1 MLFKKSKDNL
11 MKETVIISCANQV
24 LFEGLLKEIP
34 LLEEIII
41 QKSIHFFDD
50 AEPCEIHRSA
60 VRLRLLAEIEK
71 ELLEDKWL
79 CLIQYTPFTDITDV
93 KFSK

>member
-34 LLEEIII
+34 LLEE
-41 QKSIHFFDD
+41 S
-50 AEPCEIHRSA
+50 
-60 VRLRLLAEIEK
+60 EK

>member
-34 LLEEIII
+34 LSEE
-41 QKSIHFFDD
+41 S
-50 AEPCEIHRSA
+50 
-60 VRLRLLAEIEK
+60 EK
-71 ELLEDKWL
+71 ELLEDK
-79 CLIQYTPFTDITDV
+79 
-93 KFSK
+93 